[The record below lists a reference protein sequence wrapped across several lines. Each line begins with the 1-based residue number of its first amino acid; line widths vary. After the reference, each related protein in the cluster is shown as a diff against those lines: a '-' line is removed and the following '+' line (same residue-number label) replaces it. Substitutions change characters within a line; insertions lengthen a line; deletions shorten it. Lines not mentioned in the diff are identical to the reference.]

1 MGMEGTEM
9 IYGYARVSSAEQN
22 AARQVKQ
29 LQEYGCEIILEEKL
43 SGATTERPQLQKLL
57 NDLKPGDIVI
67 VSDLTRI
74 SRSSRDLFEL
84 VDVIKQK
91 GASLKSIK
99 DTWLDTTSD
108 NPYSSFLLT
117 VMAGV
122 AQLERDLIKQRQA
135 EGVALAKEAGK
146 YRGRVKKYT
155 EKHAGM
161 NHAIELYKTGNYT
174 VKQIC
179 EITRVSRSAFYRELK
194 EREMGSLT

>member
-1 MGMEGTEM
+1 M
-9 IYGYARVSSAEQN
+9 IYGYARVSTAEQN
-22 AARQVKQ
+22 AARQIKQ
-29 LQEYGCEIILEEKL
+29 LKDAGCEYIFEEKV
-43 SGATTERPQLQKLL
+43 SGATTERPQLQAMIDALQ
-57 NDLKPGDIVI
+57 PGDVVI

-84 VDVIKQK
+84 VDVIKTK

-108 NPYSSFLLT
+108 NPYSAFLLT

-135 EGVALAKEAGK
+135 EGVALAKESGK
-146 YRGRVKKYT
+146 YRGRTRKYT
-155 EKHAGM
+155 DKHAGM
-161 NHAIELYKTGNYT
+161 AHAIELYQAGKHT

-179 EITRVSRSAFYRELK
+179 EITKVSRSAFYRALQ
-194 EREMGSLT
+194 EREVSVGK

>member
-1 MGMEGTEM
+1 M
-9 IYGYARVSSAEQN
+9 IYGYARVSTVEQN

-29 LQEYGCEIILEEKL
+29 LKEAGCEVIIEEKF
-43 SGATTERPQLQKLL
+43 SGATMDRPELQKLINGL
-57 NDLKPGDIVI
+57 EPGDVVI

-84 VDVIKQK
+84 VDTIKSK
-91 GASLKSIK
+91 GAALKSIK

-122 AQLERDLIKQRQA
+122 SQLERDLIRQRQA

-155 EKHAGM
+155 EKHQGM
-161 NHAIELYKTGNYT
+161 NHAIELYRSGNYT

-179 EITRVSRSAFYRELK
+179 EITRVSRSALYREIK
-194 EREMGSLT
+194 EREESLS